1 MDSVPASRVISED
14 NGLNRDD
21 DQIGIE
27 RIKVLLT
34 EEQVHSDTVARRRRK
49 FTKKRSTSL
58 TRREPTPV
66 RNLNDKFTSD
76 EELTEQ
82 KPKSPERPRKP
93 RRTKSYARRNLSETD
108 TPSIE
113 ESSKSNN
120 VSRNNSFRSKL
131 ETFKAAIQEPK
142 DKPIRKKSLSDM
154 AQDEMVA
161 IFNKTKKSLTNA
173 ALKGRDRFRKDK
185 DVVKRSRSAPNKIVD
200 KEISVILKQ
209 NIADD
214 TVEAVKNRSII
225 EAEKPRKYS
234 DTSLNTVIPDN
245 EFTKPLIKNAKV
257 LESHSA
263 SGLKQRKKTAYS
275 SKVVEI
281 LDPKTQ
287 NVVSRKTIVKLPQ
300 IRLRDVFKIFK
311 YYSIIDII
319 KAFRLYKVEMR
330 VEYVRIKLLWNK
342 CMLELFLI
350 MMFCGT
356 AGLIF
361 KYTEGR
367 FENYYKCG
375 VKRVKRDFIDLLW
388 IKSHNLREDD
398 WKSLFRNK
406 LRTFE
411 EELHTAHEAGMKTY
425 SGQRS
430 WSFLNGV
437 VYALTI
443 VTTIGYGHIYPSTP
457 TGRALTIVYAIVGIP
472 LFLIALTDF
481 GKLFT
486 RGIKFLW
493 SFVRRLYYTGSCKRV
508 RKSATASEIF
518 RGAQLMYG
526 IATFR
531 RSSVNPDESAVYNY
545 PSLPVTSIGSLGNEG
560 ASRDELSEETP
571 TTPELSTFEID
582 DEFNLPISVALF
594 ILVAYMFIGALVYC
608 AWERWEFFTSF
619 YFVFI
624 SLSTIGFGDF
634 IPEHPVVLILSIVY
648 LVFGLALMSMCINVV
663 QAKLSNTFQQA
674 SIKLSSSMGFEVAES
689 GQSLDLDAESE
700 IASVHKSLE
709 NGNTEYVDKAITNK
723 ENNNAIHEKQ
733 VKLEEVKASS

>member
-1 MDSVPASRVISED
+1 MAAETSSLKSATGSKPRTPGVE
-14 NGLNRDD
+14 
-21 DQIGIE
+21 GI
-27 RIKVLLT
+27 
-34 EEQVHSDTVARRRRK
+34 
-49 FTKKRSTSL
+49 TKKVGFARPTLIIPPPQSQYHPQYVAYTPGGISTHSL
-58 TRREPTPV
+58 HSHHSHGIPAYGNYGRKASLFVMNQFDGIKGIAKSGLGFGERCSYWCYGKIV
-66 RNLNDKFTSD
+66 VWSRKWFTHCFLSIVLGVYTVGGALLFMYIEGNAED
-76 EELTEQ
+76 IVERDLRYDRYELVG
-82 KPKSPERPRKP
+82 KL
-93 RRTKSYARRNLSETD
+93 RNLSITMPEKT
-108 TPSIE
+108 TVAE
-113 ESSKSNN
+113 WEG
-120 VSRNNSFRSKL
+120 
-131 ETFKAAIQEPK
+131 AAARLIFDYE
-142 DKPIRKKSLSDM
+142 DCIIDAYKKSTL
-154 AQDEMVA
+154 
-161 IFNKTKKSLTNA
+161 IITNR
-173 ALKGRDRFRKDK
+173 G
-185 DVVKRSRSAPNKIVD
+185 NKIW
-200 KEISVILKQ
+200 
-209 NIADD
+209 
-214 TVEAVKNRSII
+214 T
-225 EAEKPRKYS
+225 
-234 DTSLNTVIPDN
+234 
-245 EFTKPLIKNAKV
+245 
-257 LESHSA
+257 
-263 SGLKQRKKTAYS
+263 
-275 SKVVEI
+275 
-281 LDPKTQ
+281 
-287 NVVSRKTIVKLPQ
+287 
-300 IRLRDVFKIFK
+300 
-311 YYSIIDII
+311 
-319 KAFRLYKVEMR
+319 
-330 VEYVRIKLLWNK
+330 LWNSIVY
-342 CMLELFLI
+342 CA
-350 MMFCGT
+350 T
-356 AGLIF
+356 V
-361 KYTEGR
+361 YTT
-367 FENYYKCG
+367 
-375 VKRVKRDFIDLLW
+375 L
-388 IKSHNLREDD
+388 
-398 WKSLFRNK
+398 
-406 LRTFE
+406 
-411 EELHTAHEAGMKTY
+411 
-425 SGQRS
+425 
-430 WSFLNGV
+430 
-437 VYALTI
+437 
-443 VTTIGYGHIYPSTP
+443 GYGHIYPSTP

-560 ASRDELSEETP
+560 ASRDELSDETP

-634 IPEHPVVLILSIVY
+634 IPEHPIVLILSIVY

-689 GQSLDLDAESE
+689 GQSLDFDAESE